1 MAVTSI
7 IEGARNYIA
16 TCPLLNE
23 IPVKSRH
30 ISWTETPDI
39 NGNYGIFAD
48 SNEPIGEPY
57 LDGSQEWEYALQI
70 NVRKISDSDI
80 KRLEQSAWLE
90 RFQNW
95 FTVQIKTN
103 NFPEMPDGCVPTDIK
118 AVNAGILEV
127 DSTGKKSTYMVQIKI
142 TYMNYRED

>member
-1 MAVTSI
+1 MAVMSI

-16 TCPLLNE
+16 ECPLLKE
-23 IPVKSRH
+23 IPVKARH
-30 ISWTETPDI
+30 INWTEPPDM

-57 LDGSQEWEYALQI
+57 LDGSQEWEYTLQI
-70 NVRKISDSDI
+70 NVRKVSDSDV

-90 RFQNW
+90 RLQRW
-95 FTVQIKTN
+95 FAAQVAAN
-103 NFPEMPDGCVPTDIK
+103 NLPEMPDNCVPTDIE
-118 AVNAGILEV
+118 AVNAGVLEI